1 MTTTNDH
8 KYQMT
13 MSLNVLNHLGIGLY
27 SNVPAVLSEAIANA
41 WDADAS
47 RVDIDIDAMN
57 GKITIQDDGHGMT
70 VADANEK
77 YLNVGYERR
86 ASGEGTSPKGRAV
99 MGRKGI
105 GKLSLFSIAH
115 TVEVHS
121 MKDGERHGFRMNIDD
136 IKTQA
141 SAAGNGIYNPKP
153 INIQGIDLNI
163 GTRIVLTDMKRR
175 LHRTEQALRRRLAR
189 RFSIMGAKHGFEIY
203 LDGEPISIEDRGYH
217 DKLQYIWTFG
227 DIGRDVA
234 HIARNVEHKNN
245 LSKQIAMGDG
255 STELIDGWIGTVR
268 KPGELKDPETRESIN
283 AIVIMVRGKLA
294 QENIL
299 DEFGDESL
307 YSEYVI
313 GEIHADF
320 LDQDDQD
327 DIATSSRQKLIEE
340 DPRYQR
346 LKRALGNCLTSVQS
360 QWREYRNQVGLSAA
374 TKIIPQIQNWYDSL
388 HPDHKKA
395 AERLFGRINQLKI
408 ETDSERGQ
416 LFISGVMAFESL
428 RLRNLLNRLDEVS
441 PANLGVLRDVFIQLD
456 DLEASAYYQITK
468 DRLEVISK
476 FENLVEDDEI
486 EKAIQQHL
494 YNHLWLLDPSWERA
508 TKTEYMERQIRMAL
522 DGVDAALSDEER
534 NARAD
539 IGYTTNGNKHVI
551 IELKRSSRLLS
562 TAELN
567 VQIEKYYGA
576 ASKVLQQTG
585 RSDEPIEFICV
596 IGRPLRDWSNPD
608 GERMSRNTLAGLNAR
623 VVMYKELIENA
634 AKAYQD
640 YTERNKDAGRIYDLI
655 KNIED
660 SYVRALRAE
669 GDLEGY
675 ER

>member
-1 MTTTNDH
+1 MTSTSSH
-8 KYQMT
+8 KYEMT

-47 RVDIDIDAMN
+47 RVDINIDVPN

-70 VADANEK
+70 VADANQK
-77 YLNVGYERR
+77 YLTVGYERR
-86 ASGEGTSPKGRAV
+86 EAGGAKSPGGRPV

-105 GKLSLFSIAH
+105 GKLSLFSIAS

-121 MKDGERHGFRMNIDD
+121 VKDGERHGFRMNIED
-136 IKTQA
+136 IRSKT
-141 SAAGNGIYNPKP
+141 SISGNGIYNPESIENQP
-153 INIQGIDLNI
+153 TDLDQGTL
-163 GTRIVLTDMKRR
+163 IVLTDMKRR

-189 RFSIMGAKHGFEIY
+189 RFSIMGAKHGFEIN
-203 LDGEPISIEDRGYH
+203 LDGKPINIEDRGYH

-227 DIGRDVA
+227 DIGEEVA
-234 HIARNVEHKNN
+234 RIARNAERKNK
-245 LSKQIAMGDG
+245 LSGQITMEDDSIA
-255 STELIDGWIGTVR
+255 LIDGWIGTVR

-320 LDQDDQD
+320 LDQDDLD

-340 DPRYQR
+340 DPRYQS
-346 LKRALGNCLTSVQS
+346 LKRALGDCLTSVQT

-374 TKIIPQIQNWYDSL
+374 TKIIPQIQNWYGSL
-388 HPDHKKA
+388 NADHKRA

-408 ETDSERGQ
+408 EDDYERGQ
-416 LFISGVMAFESL
+416 LFISGILAFESL
-428 RLRNLLNRLDEVS
+428 KLRNLLNRLDDISVS
-441 PANLGVLRDVFIQLD
+441 NLGVLRDAFIQLD

-476 FENLVEDDEI
+476 FSDLVEDDEV
-486 EKAIQQHL
+486 ERVLQEHL
-494 YNHLWLLDPSWERA
+494 YNHLWLLDPAWERA
-508 TKTEYMERQIRMAL
+508 TRTEYMERQIRSAL
-522 DGVDAALSDEER
+522 DGVEAELSAEER
-534 NARAD
+534 NSRLD

-551 IELKRSSRLLS
+551 VELKRASRQLTTTDLIG
-562 TAELN
+562 
-567 VQIEKYYGA
+567 QIQKYYSA

-585 RSDEPIEFICV
+585 RGDEPIEFICV
-596 IGRPLRDWSNPD
+596 IGRPLTDWNNAD
-608 GERMSRNTLAGLNAR
+608 GEVMSRNMLSGAKAR

-634 AKAYQD
+634 SRAYQD
-640 YTERNKDAGRIYDLI
+640 YTERNTNAGRIYELI
-655 KNIED
+655 RSIE
-660 SYVRALRAE
+660 YTFVRAFHP
-669 GDLEGY
+669 DDD
-675 ER
+675 